1 MKASRGT
8 NLMQARVKSDAV
20 VQLGVAEVIWVSL
33 IKRDNVESDLGRV
46 NNVPKDALVGLFHV
60 AALVNDPSDQN
71 ETFREIEFLL
81 RIIFTVGGELRGIG
95 PELVP
100 NFSGE
105 IFGRNF
111 GLGSFEVDDLC
122 AGDQLL
128 PRLDEVRSTRD
139 DVGHRREVIAG
150 DVVGRRFHVKDLH
163 RNGLAEL
170 GPGLKNLTN
179 NAGLNN
185 TIAQK

>member
-1 MKASRGT
+1 
-8 NLMQARVKSDAV
+8 MQARVKSYAV
-20 VQLGVAEVIWVSL
+20 VQLGVAEVICFCL
-33 IKRDNVESDLGRV
+33 IQRDNVESDLGRV

-71 ETFREIEFLL
+71 ETFRVVELL
-81 RIIFTVGGELRGIG
+81 MRIIFTVGGELRGLE

-100 NFSGE
+100 NFSDK

-111 GLGSFEVDDLC
+111 GVGSFEVDDLC

-185 TIAQK
+185 TIAHM